1 MVTTSTAT
9 GGGGMGGR
17 GGGVQLDKPLRL
29 GMVEG
34 WWGWQQELPEK
45 KGGETPP
52 HLDMGV
58 KMYELAQTNLFT
70 SQRKKRGATHWRFI
84 AIYWQG
90 LGFGGMEY
98 AARAWT
104 WTPTWSALMDTGCLN
119 PEAANPGAYAGLVHG
134 IASRPK
140 SKPKPAATPATGAPP
155 QPHPP
160 NPRDAFAKA
169 LGAISPALDRQGT
182 VC

>member
-1 MVTTSTAT
+1 MSWRKPTSSPPR
-9 GGGGMGGR
+9 GKR
-17 GGGVQLDKPLRL
+17 GGG
-29 GMVEG
+29 
-34 WWGWQQELPEK
+34 
-45 KGGETPP
+45 
-52 HLDMGV
+52 
-58 KMYELAQTNLFT
+58 
-70 SQRKKRGATHWRFI
+70 HWRFV
-84 AIYWQG
+84 ANCWQG
-90 LGFGGMEY
+90 LGLGGMEY

-104 WTPTWSALMDTGCLN
+104 RTPTWLALMDMGGFN
-119 PEAANPGAYAGLVHG
+119 PEVANRGAYAGLVHG

-140 SKPKPAATPATGAPP
+140 SKPKPAATPAGGPP